1 MSVLGLEENLQMVY
15 RSDLGQM
22 HDKGFQF
29 QNVTNP
35 LHSPYHT
42 IHVKLLILP

>member
-22 HDKGFQF
+22 HDKGFQSRKKHIE
-29 QNVTNP
+29 NNN
-35 LHSPYHT
+35 SM
-42 IHVKLLILP
+42 IL